1 MYSVG
6 RSMQNRWVATLSMV
20 SLAAVVVLAVGCGGS
35 AAGVATTAKAG
46 AGPFTHSF
54 PWGKFTLSSDIATK
68 VRNKQQLNVV
78 LSIVGMS
85 TPVYSP
91 EFKQGFAS
99 GVKSAQAT
107 YGVKLKGHLIG
118 PVQADA
124 NEQISQIRSQLAT
137 KQVDCLVIEA
147 GGLPAF
153 APVINQA
160 VAAGVPVFTTNT
172 DVARSHRFS
181 TFHTNWQQEGQLAAR
196 ATAAFF
202 KKKGIALKEVVMTT
216 GQVDQNWA
224 QARMDGFM
232 TKLKKLVPGV
242 KFDNTPKTALS
253 TGYDASAA
261 YSQIRAFLQGHPGVQ
276 AVYQTDINADAAVKA
291 IAAVK
296 RQGKAFVIGHN
307 VSLPTLDAIKS
318 GSQIGTLD
326 QQFPVQA
333 GWAAQA
339 CAAYLGKGK
348 VLPNANKPLLITAAN
363 VVKARAEFIRLTK

>member
-1 MYSVG
+1 M
-6 RSMQNRWVATLSMV
+6 TLSTA
-20 SLAAVVVLAVGCGGS
+20 SLAMAAALVIGCGAS
-35 AAGVATTAKAG
+35 AAGVSATAKAD
-46 AGPFTHSF
+46 AGPFTHVF
-54 PWGKFTLSSDIATK
+54 PWGTFTLSDDIASK
-68 VRNKQQLNVV
+68 VRDKQQLNVV

-91 EFKQGFAS
+91 EFKKGFAT
-99 GVKSAQAT
+99 GITSAQST
-107 YGVKLKGHLIG
+107 YGVKLKGNLIG

-172 DVARSHRFS
+172 DVDGSHRFS

-196 ATAAFF
+196 ATSAFF
-202 KKKGIALKEVVMTT
+202 KKKGVALKEVVMTT

-224 QARMDGFM
+224 QARMNGFM
-232 TKLKKLVPGV
+232 TELKKLVPGV
-242 KFDNTPKTALS
+242 KFDNSPKNALS
-253 TGYDASAA
+253 TGYDAAAA
-261 YSQIRAFLQGHPGVQ
+261 YSQVRAFLQGHPGVQ
-276 AVYQTDINADAAVKA
+276 VVYQTDINADAVVKA

-307 VSLPTLDAIKS
+307 VSLPTLDAIKA

-339 CAAYLGKGK
+339 CAAYFGKGK
-348 VLPNANKPLLITAAN
+348 VLPNANQPLLITSAN
-363 VVKARAEFIRLTK
+363 VTKARAAFIRLTK